1 LEFFMSEN
9 QQSIER
15 QQVRGQEALGAQ
27 GLADV
32 ETVADAL
39 SLIGGLTEKQ
49 GAAFEV
55 LTSGGSIAGAARAA
69 GVTRRTMYAWLEE
82 GRALAE
88 AYAQWKRSIAE
99 MSRTRLLMIGEAA
112 TMQIARAVKQGD
124 TRTALAVAKGMGL
137 LSPPAVGPSIHE
149 STGRKRAAEAARA
162 EALRAEALR
171 ATPFAELVD
180 VERLAEEIEE
190 AEESEGGG
198 EDLREED
205 GVDEG
210 KCNDK

>member
-1 LEFFMSEN
+1 MSETDH
-9 QQSIER
+9 SIER
-15 QQVRGQEALGAQ
+15 QQARGQQALGVQ
-27 GLADV
+27 GVGDV

-39 SLIGGLTEKQ
+39 SLIGGLTGKQ
-49 GAAFEV
+49 AAAFEV
-55 LTSGGSIAGAARAA
+55 LTSGGSIAGAARSA

-88 AYAQWKRSIAE
+88 AYAQWKRGIAE
-99 MSRTRLLMIGEAA
+99 TTRTRLLMIGEAA

-124 TRTALAVAKGMGL
+124 TKTALAVAKGMGL

-149 STGRKRAAEAARA
+149 STGRKRAAEAEKAAA
-162 EALRAEALR
+162 ERAEALR

-190 AEESEGGG
+190 AEETDAGG
-198 EDLREED
+198 EDLHEEEED
-205 GVDEG
+205 GVEEKG
-210 KCNDK
+210 QCHDK